1 MENTRP
7 VTRVC
12 AAVFTVNFLLFGVKL
27 YIGLASN
34 AISIFSDAIN
44 NLFDALSVL
53 LTFAVLTVLV
63 RAADRNT
70 ARMLQKSEQLFSFL
84 ISIVIVFTGLYFAY
98 SALERFMYPAPVWY
112 TPPYLWTLV
121 GTALVK
127 LGLSLLLR
135 RKNRRLDS
143 PVLKM
148 IAFDSLLDFFITCFT
163 VLTLLLSES
172 ASFSFDALFGLIISI
187 AITVPAVRM
196 LIAAGQS
203 LINYVPAEK
212 RAAVNEVLAAS
223 PAAEKLRFVQYG
235 RFGYE
240 TECCAFFTDLGFDP
254 QALEAEV
261 KARTGIRLYCIL
273 KKENPNEH

>member
-12 AAVFTVNFLLFGVKL
+12 AAVFAVNFLLFGVKL

-53 LTFAVLTVLV
+53 LTFAVLLILV

-70 ARMLQKSEQLFSFL
+70 ANMLQKSEQLFSFL

-112 TPPYLWTLV
+112 TPLYLWALV

-127 LGLSLLLR
+127 LGLFVLLR

-148 IAFDSLLDFFITCFT
+148 IAFDSLLDFFITCFS

-172 ASFSFDALFGLIISI
+172 EYFSFDALFGLVISI
-187 AITVPAVRM
+187 AITVPAVKM
-196 LIAAGQS
+196 LISAGQS
-203 LINYVPAEK
+203 LINYVPAGK
-212 RAAVNEVLAAS
+212 RAAVNEILEAS
-223 PAAEKLRFVQYG
+223 PAAEKLCFVQYG
-235 RFGYE
+235 RFGCE
-240 TECCAFFTDLGFDP
+240 TECYAFFTGIGFDTEP
-254 QALEAEV
+254 LAAEV
-261 KARTGIRLYCIL
+261 KARTGIRLYCIS
-273 KKENPNEH
+273 KKENRYEH

>member
-1 MENTRP
+1 MPNTRA
-7 VTRVC
+7 VCRVC
-12 AAVFTVNFLLFGVKL
+12 VLIVAVNFLLFGVKL
-27 YIGLASN
+27 YIGLATN
-34 AISIFSDAIN
+34 AISIYSDAVN
-44 NLFDALSVL
+44 NLFDALSAL
-53 LTFAVLTVLV
+53 ITFAVLRLMLKS
-63 RAADRNT
+63 ADKN
-70 ARMLQKSEQLFSFL
+70 ASGILLKSEQLFSFL
-84 ISIVIVFTGLYFAY
+84 ISIIVTFTGLYFAY
-98 SALERFMYPAPVWY
+98 SALERFMYPTPVWY
-112 TPPYLWTLV
+112 TPLYMAVLIATM
-121 GTALVK
+121 AVK
-127 LGLSLLLR
+127 LGLAAFLR
-135 RKNRRLDS
+135 VKNRSLAS
-143 PVLKM
+143 PVLRM

-172 ASFSFDALFGLIISI
+172 ASFSFDALFGLVISV

>member
-127 LGLSLLLR
+127 LGLFLLLR

-196 LIAAGQS
+196 LISAGQS

-223 PAAEKLRFVQYG
+223 PAAEKLRFVQYS

>member
-12 AAVFTVNFLLFGVKL
+12 AAVFAVNFLLFGVKL

-53 LTFAVLTVLV
+53 LTFAVLLILV

-70 ARMLQKSEQLFSFL
+70 ANMLQKSEQLFSFL

-112 TPPYLWTLV
+112 TPLYLWALV

-127 LGLSLLLR
+127 LGLFVLLR

-148 IAFDSLLDFFITCFT
+148 IAFDSLLDFFITCFS

-172 ASFSFDALFGLIISI
+172 EYFSFDALFGLVISI
-187 AITVPAVRM
+187 AITVPAVKM
-196 LIAAGQS
+196 LISAGQS
-203 LINYVPAEK
+203 LINYVPAGK
-212 RAAVNEVLAAS
+212 RAAVNEILEAS
-223 PAAEKLRFVQYG
+223 PAAEKLCFVQYG

-240 TECCAFFTDLGFDP
+240 TECYAFFTELGFDA
-254 QALEAEV
+254 QALAAEV
-261 KARTGIRLYCIL
+261 QARTGIRLYCIL
-273 KKENPNEH
+273 KKENRYEH

>member
-7 VTRVC
+7 VTRLC

-53 LTFAVLTVLV
+53 LTFAVLMVLV

-70 ARMLQKSEQLFSFL
+70 ANMLHKSEQLFSFL

-112 TPPYLWTLV
+112 TPLYLWVLV

-127 LGLSLLLR
+127 LGLFFGLR
-135 RKNRRLDS
+135 YQNRGTDS

-148 IAFDSLLDFFITCFT
+148 IAFDSLLDFFISCFT
-163 VLTLLLSES
+163 VLTLLLSDSEH
-172 ASFSFDALFGLIISI
+172 FSFDALFGLVISI

-212 RAAVNEVLAAS
+212 RAAVNEALEAS
-223 PAAEKLRFVQYG
+223 PAAEKLCFVQYS

-240 TECCAFFTDLGFDP
+240 TECYAFFTELGFDA
-254 QALEAEV
+254 QALAAEV
-261 KARTGIRLYCIL
+261 QARTGIRLYCIL
-273 KKENPNEH
+273 KKENSYEH